1 MLLKY
6 KNQGEKMTVVKNS
19 RIKISNRP
27 SEPTLDLTLVAPVY
41 NEEDSIELLVQGV
54 SNVLDE
60 LKISYEFIC
69 IDDGSHDNSASKI
82 KELIKIHNN
91 LKLITFWKNYGQTA
105 AIMAGIDHSLGRVII
120 CIDADLQNDPADIPK
135 LLEKLSEGY
144 DVVSGW
150 RKNRKDAKIKRVFLS
165 NLANRIISYVSGV
178 NLKDYGCTLKA
189 YRREVVHGS
198 RLYGEMHRFIP
209 IYASWNGAKITEIP
223 VAHHAR
229 RFGYSKYGIGRVVK
243 VILGNL

>member
-1 MLLKY
+1 
-6 KNQGEKMTVVKNS
+6 
-19 RIKISNRP
+19 
-27 SEPTLDLTLVAPVY
+27 
-41 NEEDSIELLVQGV
+41 
-54 SNVLDE
+54 
-60 LKISYEFIC
+60 
-69 IDDGSHDNSASKI
+69 
-82 KELIKIHNN
+82 
-91 LKLITFWKNYGQTA
+91 
-105 AIMAGIDHSLGRVII
+105 MAGIDHSLGRVII